1 MNQSRYNFARP
12 LRTNGQPIS
21 PINNFSRVYSFP
33 LNVNNLQSDL
43 SQNMN
48 NIFRDLL
55 NTTTNSFFS
64 SVPVVPTQEQ
74 INTACEI
81 INYSNDV
88 NYNQSNCPISL
99 TRFTPGQEIM
109 RIRYCGHIFIPS
121 HLRQW
126 FSLNTRCPV
135 CRYDIRTYVEGATI
149 SNANNANVDANN
161 ANDANNNANDANN
174 ANNANNAND
183 ANDNNDTNDSSNNA
197 LDVSNTISYSSAD
210 YIPPVNSVS
219 PIVSSPVTVTSV
231 STIEDLEQ
239 EHEQNPSISDTSN
252 INNNLDNILVHT
264 IQDLLNDTSMNQ
276 SLLNFQYS
284 VFDPN
289 NIR

>member
-1 MNQSRYNFARP
+1 MDSENSYLDRYFQFCENYQEICTTIIENQNRISTTLVNLIRPNGINNNGINNNGINTSRTIPLRNMNQSRYNFARP

-135 CRYDIRTYVEGATI
+135 CR
-149 SNANNANVDANN
+149 
-161 ANDANNNANDANN
+161 
-174 ANNANNAND
+174 
-183 ANDNNDTNDSSNNA
+183 
-197 LDVSNTISYSSAD
+197 
-210 YIPPVNSVS
+210 
-219 PIVSSPVTVTSV
+219 
-231 STIEDLEQ
+231 
-239 EHEQNPSISDTSN
+239 
-252 INNNLDNILVHT
+252 
-264 IQDLLNDTSMNQ
+264 
-276 SLLNFQYS
+276 
-284 VFDPN
+284 
-289 NIR
+289 